1 MAASRTL
8 LLNWI
13 YYYPV
18 GHAVEAFAAAAEY
31 GAADPDLHIHV
42 LLNSQTAVELA
53 EYCPWVKAVHAIDV
67 DEVAKSGSEASCL
80 AHLPREWD
88 CIVSSERLVQNRPSY
103 SDALIRCHEVID
115 GMIKARIWRGIR
127 GETGNG
133 DGPAPMY
140 IPNAEFRMKP
150 PPSARA
156 WVRQHDHD
164 GILCSVLLGG
174 SSTEPIYPRIRWWIR
189 LLHELH
195 QAFPDMHFL
204 ITGSTD
210 SSTRRSTTQ
219 GYSDDEVKK
228 LFDATPNSSNCYDV
242 GIGNQLALL
251 ELSDLFISPHTG
263 FAFLA
268 PCVGT
273 PWLAISG
280 ARWPDPTYART
291 PFYAVLPT
299 CPERMEKSIPVL
311 CMDSDLDRHI
321 PEVVE
326 GARLLLDPGFDLAA
340 AARMYETQ
348 ARQKGIC
355 LDRLYTLGMLKSYTV
370 KD

>member
-1 MAASRTL
+1 
-8 LLNWI
+8 
-13 YYYPV
+13 
-18 GHAVEAFAAAAEY
+18 
-31 GAADPDLHIHV
+31 
-42 LLNSQTAVELA
+42 
-53 EYCPWVKAVHAIDV
+53 
-67 DEVAKSGSEASCL
+67 
-80 AHLPREWD
+80 
-88 CIVSSERLVQNRPSY
+88 
-103 SDALIRCHEVID
+103 
-115 GMIKARIWRGIR
+115 
-127 GETGNG
+127 
-133 DGPAPMY
+133 
-140 IPNAEFRMKP
+140 
-150 PPSARA
+150 
-156 WVRQHDHD
+156 
-164 GILCSVLLGG
+164 
-174 SSTEPIYPRIRWWIR
+174 
-189 LLHELH
+189 
-195 QAFPDMHFL
+195 MHFL

-299 CPERMEKSIPVL
+299 CPEYPCFVSMLPECLKRMEKSIPVL

-326 GARLLLDPGFDLAA
+326 GARLLMLRSPLHSWYAKILYG
-340 AARMYETQ
+340 
-348 ARQKGIC
+348 KG
-355 LDRLYTLGMLKSYTV
+355 LRY
-370 KD
+370 